1 MVFAPA
7 PPPWKPLPVSPLAAR
22 HESVACEREGGR
34 GAVRGGATRGSAK
47 DILTTFSGA
56 EKMGWLA

>member
-7 PPPWKPLPVSPLAAR
+7 PPPWKPLPVSPPAAR
-22 HESVACEREGGR
+22 HESVACERGGR
-34 GAVRGGATRGSAK
+34 VAVRGGATRGSAK

>member
-7 PPPWKPLPVSPLAAR
+7 PPPWKPLPVSPPAAR
-22 HESVACEREGGR
+22 HESVACERG

>member
-22 HESVACEREGGR
+22 HESVACEREGGQC
-34 GAVRGGATRGSAK
+34 GGGDTGLS
-47 DILTTFSGA
+47 
-56 EKMGWLA
+56 